1 MSDKKFKSLCLVLT
15 AIIILFAAWEL
26 KDYRLEMQTRKANVL
41 ATILSEV
48 NSKVV
53 TSQPVAL
60 QINAILKE
68 QGYANLQRIIP
79 ESAVIDTTK
88 TK

>member
-26 KDYRLEMQTRKANVL
+26 KDYRLEMMVRKANLL
-41 ATILSEV
+41 ATTLAEV
-48 NSKVV
+48 NNKIV

-60 QINAILKE
+60 QINAILTE
-68 QGYANLQRIIP
+68 QGYTHLQRIIP
-79 ESAVIDTTK
+79 EPAVIDTTRG
-88 TK
+88 